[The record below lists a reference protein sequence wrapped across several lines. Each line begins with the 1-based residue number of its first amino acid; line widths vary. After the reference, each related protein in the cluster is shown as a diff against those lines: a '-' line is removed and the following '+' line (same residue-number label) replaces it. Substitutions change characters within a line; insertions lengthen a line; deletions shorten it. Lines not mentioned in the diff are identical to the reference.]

1 MEPLTQEEIDVLWK
15 ELQSKHPFDS
25 SIPLRWYCIAEW
37 VTADRCNTGTLE
49 EYWNWKATHIMLV
62 LAANDALDI
71 QE

>member
-15 ELQSKHPFDS
+15 ELQSDYPLTIYIPDHWMSFTRGLRDS
-25 SIPLRWYCIAEW
+25 IIGTAAYWEW
-37 VTADRCNTGTLE
+37 N
-49 EYWNWKATHIMLV
+49 ATQIMLV